1 MTLRELRQLTK
12 PMAVTASQSNLAG
25 LPRRLVQDGIIAE
38 DQLQE
43 ATEAAK
49 KDNLSLIA
57 YLVKEELADAR
68 AIAVAA
74 SHEFGVPLLD
84 LEAVEIDL
92 DVVRAVN
99 QKLISKHRVL
109 PLVKRGQ
116 RIFLGISDPT
126 NLQAIDDIKFATSL
140 RIDPVV
146 VEQDK
151 LEERIS
157 KAIDAVDTS
166 MSGLDDDDFDL
177 ENLDVTGED
186 DNREDESH
194 DEVADAPVVRF
205 VNKVLLDAIKRGA
218 SDVHFEPYEKI
229 FRVRTRLD
237 GVLSEVAQPPVVLA
251 NKVCA
256 RLKVM
261 SRMDIAERR
270 VPQDGRIKMRL
281 SKNRAI
287 DFRVNTCPTL
297 FGEKIVLRILDPAS
311 AKLGIEM
318 LGYED
323 DQREMYEK
331 HLAKPYG
338 MILVTGPTGSGKTVS
353 LYTGLNI
360 LNTVDRNI
368 STAEDP
374 AEINLPGINQVNVN
388 PKVGLTFASALKA
401 FLRQDPDVIMVG
413 EIRDLETAE
422 IAIKAA
428 QTGHLVLSTLH
439 TNDAPKTLTRMVD
452 MGVKPY
458 AIATSVSLIIAQR
471 LARRLCGNCKEVRDI
486 PKEALLKEGFTD
498 EEIDGGLSIFAPK
511 GCKQCNEGYKGR
523 LGIFQVM
530 EVSETMGRIIMEG
543 GNAIQISDQA
553 IKEGV
558 IDLRQAG
565 LNKVKEGV
573 TSLEEVNRVT
583 IE

>member
-1 MTLRELRQLTK
+1 
-12 PMAVTASQSNLAG
+12 MAVTASQSNLSG
-25 LPRRLVQDGIIAE
+25 LPRRLVQDGIVTEEVI
-38 DQLQE
+38 QK
-43 ATEAAK
+43 ATEEARKAK
-49 KDNLSLIA
+49 EPLVS
-57 YLVKEELADAR
+57 YLVENEMADSR
-68 AIAVAA
+68 SIAVAA
-74 SHEFGVPLLD
+74 AHEFGVPLLD
-84 LEAVEIDL
+84 IDAIEIELETL
-92 DVVRAVN
+92 RAVD
-99 QKLISKHRVL
+99 QKLLSKHRVL
-109 PLVKRGQ
+109 PLVMRGKRL
-116 RIFLGISDPT
+116 FLGVSDPT
-126 NLQAIDDIKFATSL
+126 NLQAIDDVQFQTSL

-146 VEQDK
+146 VEEAK
-151 LEERIS
+151 LVDRIN
-157 KAIDAVDTS
+157 KALEQVDTT
-166 MSGLDDDDFDL
+166 MSSFDDDDFDL
-177 ENLDVTGED
+177 EKLDVSDGTEQED
-186 DNREDESH
+186 QGVTKDDIE
-194 DEVADAPVVRF
+194 DAPVVRF
-205 VNKVLLDAIKRGA
+205 VNKILLDAIKRGA

-237 GVLSEVAQPPVVLA
+237 GVLSEVAQPPVALA

-297 FGEKIVLRILDPAS
+297 FGEKIVLRILDPTS
-311 AKLGIEM
+311 AQLGIDA
-318 LGYED
+318 LGYDE
-323 DQREMYEK
+323 QQKALYMK

-388 PKVGLTFASALKA
+388 PKVGLTFASSLKA

-439 TNDAPKTLTRMVD
+439 TNDAPRTLTRLVD

-471 LARRLCGNCKEVRDI
+471 LARKLCDNCKEVRDI
-486 PKEALLKEGFTD
+486 PREALEKEGFEAKD
-498 EEIDGGLSIFAPK
+498 IENGLTIFGPQ
-511 GCKQCNEGYKGR
+511 GCKSCNDGYKGR
-523 LGIFQVM
+523 VGIFQVM

-543 GNAIQISDQA
+543 GNAMMIADQA
-553 IKEGV
+553 AKEGV
-558 IDLRQAG
+558 LDLRRAG
-565 LNKVKEGV
+565 LNKVKDGM
-573 TSLEEVNRVT
+573 TSLEEINRVT

>member
-1 MTLRELRQLTK
+1 MGLL
-12 PMAVTASQSNLAG
+12 TASQSNLSG
-25 LPRRLVQDGIIAE
+25 LPRRLVQDGIVSEE
-38 DQLQE
+38 DIQT
-43 ATEAAK
+43 ATEAAREAK
-49 KDNLSLIA
+49 EPLVS
-57 YLVKEELADAR
+57 YLVENEMADGG

-74 SHEFGVPLLD
+74 AHEFGVPLLD
-84 LEAVEIDL
+84 ISAIDIEL
-92 DVVRAVN
+92 QTLRVVD
-99 QKLISKHRVL
+99 QKLLTKHRVL
-109 PLVKRGQ
+109 PLVMRGKRL
-116 RIFLGISDPT
+116 FLAVSDPT
-126 NLQAIDDIKFATSL
+126 NLQAIDDVQFQTNL

-146 VEQDK
+146 VEVSRLQ
-151 LEERIS
+151 EYIS
-157 KAIDAVDTS
+157 KALEQVDTS
-166 MSGLDDDDFDL
+166 MSSFDDDDFVL
-177 ENLDVTGED
+177 ENLDVGDGSEEED
-186 DNREDESH
+186 DGVTKDDIE
-194 DEVADAPVVRF
+194 DAPVVRF
-205 VNKVLLDAIKRGA
+205 VNKILLDAIRRGA

-229 FRVRTRLD
+229 FRIRTRLD
-237 GVLSEVAQPPVVLA
+237 GVLSEVAQPPVALA

-281 SKNRAI
+281 SRNRAI

-297 FGEKIVLRILDPAS
+297 FGEKIVLRILDPTS
-311 AKLGIEM
+311 AQLGIDV
-318 LGYED
+318 LGYD
-323 DQREMYEK
+323 DQQKALYQK

-360 LNTVDRNI
+360 LNTEDRNI

-388 PKVGLTFASALKA
+388 PKVGLTFASSLKA

-439 TNDAPKTLTRMVD
+439 TNDAPRTLTRLVD

-471 LARRLCGNCKEVRDI
+471 LARRLCDNCKEVKDI
-486 PKEALLKEGFTD
+486 PREALEKEGFDAEDIENGMT
-498 EEIDGGLSIFAPK
+498 IFGPK
-511 GCKQCNEGYKGR
+511 GCKSCNDGYKGR
-523 LGIFQVM
+523 IGIFQVM

-543 GNAIQISDQA
+543 GNAMQIADQA
-553 IKEGV
+553 GTEGV
-558 IDLRQAG
+558 LDLRRAG
-565 LNKVKEGV
+565 LNKVKEGM